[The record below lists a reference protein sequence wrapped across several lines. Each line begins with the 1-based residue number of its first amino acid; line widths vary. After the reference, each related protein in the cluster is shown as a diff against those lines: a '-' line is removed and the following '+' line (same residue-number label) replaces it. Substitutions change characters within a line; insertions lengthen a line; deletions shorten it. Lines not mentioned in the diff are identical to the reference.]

1 MKDLAL
7 KAALVHHGRALHAI
21 VKEEA
26 DSQQI
31 EELRRLQEKAR
42 ILLHSDNSSLAA
54 SASKWATVVILSQTP
69 APLLLHPRIPLEL
82 RGVTCLQDLEQKN
95 FDPSGLQ
102 EQAEQLFEVLL
113 QLLQAKGAAG
123 AAPHLISAIASI
135 ARQRPAMFASA
146 FHSFTKVLE
155 GSDTSDEMQH
165 LVAEEVH
172 LWLASGLTS
181 EWHPEIM
188 QLKEKLRAKLT
199 LEDLQTQSKIKQ
211 ICRAADRDGD
221 GPSARP
227 KKRARK
233 VECKYAWNS
242 ELSRKPRQRLYED
255 RDDDRILVV
264 VESLRKEGR

>member
-1 MKDLAL
+1 M

-21 VKEEA
+21 VKEA

-42 ILLHSDNSSLAA
+42 ILLHSDNSVLAA

-69 APLLLHPRIPLEL
+69 APLLLHPRIPSEL
-82 RGVTCLQDLEQKN
+82 RGVTCLQDALEQKN

-102 EQAEQLFEVLL
+102 EQAEQLFEALL
-113 QLLQAKGAAG
+113 QLLQTK
-123 AAPHLISAIASI
+123 AAPHLITAIASI

-155 GSDTSDEMQH
+155 EGDEMQH
-165 LVAEEVH
+165 LVAEEVQV
-172 LWLASGLTS
+172 LLASGLTS

-188 QLKEKLRAKLT
+188 QLKEKCRGKLT
-199 LEDLQTQSKIKQ
+199 LEDFTTQSKIKQ

-242 ELSRKPRQRLYED
+242 GLH
-255 RDDDRILVV
+255 
-264 VESLRKEGR
+264 